1 MNIFNIFEIIC
12 WEKIKYNLSESYFLE
27 INENTKNYINNY
39 FNMIDNERK
48 LISKTKLAT
57 AIRRFISR
65 YLSGRRGD
73 NEIDEKNKLILY
85 LSKEE
90 LWDEYGLV
98 HNEEFENEI
107 NEIFSEEG
115 NNSTILVGQAIK
127 LYDILGGDMSII
139 HEYFDKIE
147 DDRGKKELE
156 NKIGEEQNEIK
167 EAEIEEKKS
176 NDEKE
181 DDNED
186 DEEEKSED
194 SDNDKEITY

>member
-1 MNIFNIFEIIC
+1 
-12 WEKIKYNLSESYFLE
+12 
-27 INENTKNYINNY
+27 
-39 FNMIDNERK
+39 MIDNERK

-57 AIRRFISR
+57 AIRRFISK

-98 HNEEFENEI
+98 DNEEFENEI

-127 LYDILGGDMSII
+127 LYDILGGDISII
-139 HEYFDKIE
+139 H
-147 DDRGKKELE
+147 
-156 NKIGEEQNEIK
+156 
-167 EAEIEEKKS
+167 
-176 NDEKE
+176 
-181 DDNED
+181 
-186 DEEEKSED
+186 
-194 SDNDKEITY
+194 